1 MTSAQNLRHAR
12 VALSAV
18 LIGLG
23 STGVVFLQPAL
34 TGAQAIRWT
43 EETRTVPLPSGI
55 PLRVVNL
62 LGDVEVRSGTGSGA
76 VLHIRRQVPP
86 GPEIPDGEINGAM
99 PVEVVAGGDRV
110 EVRVPR
116 RPSPGWDEPGGGTR
130 RNLRLRIE
138 LPVDHPLE
146 VETSSGSISVA
157 GIEGPMTLDTVDGRL
172 EVRDAGREVRLGSMT
187 GDIVLERSPFGA
199 DVNTVSGDVRITGAG
214 GGITVTCVSG
224 DIVIEEARAVSV
236 RASNTGGNITYEGTL
251 ALDGSYRL
259 SSHSGDILFRIHG
272 PQGARVQLSTFSGSI
287 SVPLDF
293 VLTGERTSRRG
304 LEGTIG
310 SGEAYVELT
319 GFSGNLVLFGP
330 VPPHP

>member
-1 MTSAQNLRHAR
+1 MTSAQNRHHAR

-43 EETRTVPLPSGI
+43 EEARTVPLPPGI

-62 LGDVEVRSGTGSGA
+62 LGDVEVRSGTEPGA

-86 GPEIPDGEINGAM
+86 GPEIPDEEIDRAM
-99 PVEVVAGGDRV
+99 PVEVVTGGERV

-116 RPSPGWDEPGGGTR
+116 RPLSGWDEPGGGIR
-130 RNLRLRIE
+130 RHLRLRIE
-138 LPVDHPLE
+138 LPV
-146 VETSSGSISVA
+146 V
-157 GIEGPMTLDTVDGRL
+157 GIEGPMILDTVDGRL
-172 EVRDAGREVRLGSMT
+172 EVRDTGREVRLGTMT

-199 DVNTVSGDVRITGAG
+199 DVNTVSGDVRINGAG

-251 ALDGSYRL
+251 APDGSYRL

-272 PQGARVQLSTFSGSI
+272 PQLSTFSGSI

-310 SGEAYVELT
+310 SGEAYIELT
-319 GFSGNLVLFGP
+319 GFSGNLVLYGP